1 MKRTNGEILKFA
13 IVGFAN
19 FLIIMATA
27 WLLGEKL
34 ALHYMIANVCAY
46 LLAFV
51 NNFYWNRTWVFQST
65 SKKIRRQIV
74 LFLTAYGCA
83 YLVKASVVY
92 ALVEGIGTNEPLA
105 QFIGLFPFGAVN
117 FLMNKLLTFRT

>member
-51 NNFYWNRTWVFQST
+51 NNFYWNRTWESPNGKC
-65 SKKIRRQIV
+65 SASAAAGRRHEV
-74 LFLTAYGCA
+74 
-83 YLVKASVVY
+83 S
-92 ALVEGIGTNEPLA
+92 P
-105 QFIGLFPFGAVN
+105 
-117 FLMNKLLTFRT
+117 